1 MVLSVDAICFILVND
16 AALVKEIV
24 SVFESDDF
32 LVLRSSVILNFCVTA
47 TVPNRR
53 IVRHRVGRHN
63 CLLLLLHL
71 LLLGNS
77 LCIWGLL
84 ESLTHLVRFLRRYG
98 GHQGILLFNLLLLLL
113 SLVLGCHLE
122 LLLLLLGH
130 HGCLR
135 LLLLLLGLL
144 DRLLLLLGAEAS
156 ICWEVAAGS
165 TQAQVADQ

>member
-1 MVLSVDAICFILVND
+1 M
-16 AALVKEIV
+16 
-24 SVFESDDF
+24 
-32 LVLRSSVILNFCVTA
+32 
-47 TVPNRR
+47 
-53 IVRHRVGRHN
+53 
-63 CLLLLLHL
+63 LLLLHL

-77 LCIWGLL
+77 LCICGLL
-84 ESLTHLVRFLRRYG
+84 GNLTHLVRFLRRYG